1 MKRLFGTT
9 REDLS
14 AVAEILRSGDVVAL
28 PTETVY
34 GLACLALDATAVAK
48 VFATKKRPAEDPL
61 IVHVEDASQ
70 AARVC
75 ETDERFAKLAE
86 GFWPGPLTLV
96 LPKRPCVP
104 ESVTAGLPT
113 VAVRSPGHAVFGE
126 VLRLV
131 GEPLAAPSAN
141 LFGKVSPTRAE
152 HVKESF
158 GPDHPPVVDGGPT
171 DIGIESTVL
180 DLSAGE
186 PRVLRPGPISRSAIE
201 ETLGEKVCDGEK
213 AGGEPKA
220 PGQKSPGLLAGHYQ
234 PKAPLR
240 IFPDEEA
247 MAEFLK
253 ESEDLPTG
261 TVVLFHGR
269 DDRSPDDLLEAMSL
283 FLSEQGSPREIAR
296 NLYARLRE
304 ADASDTDLI
313 LTHLCEETGIGRA
326 VNDRLRRASEEN

>member
-34 GLACLALDATAVAK
+34 GLASQALDATAVAK

-61 IVHVEDASQ
+61 IVHVEDVSQ

-86 GFWPGPLTLV
+86 AFWPGPLTLV

-152 HVKESF
+152 HVTESF
-158 GPDHPPVVDGGPT
+158 GPEHPPVVDGGPT

-180 DLSAGE
+180 DLSAGK
-186 PRVLRPGPISRSAIE
+186 PRILRPGPISRSAIE
-201 ETLGEKVCDGEK
+201 EMLGEKVSDGEE
-213 AGGEPKA
+213 AGGEPEA
-220 PGQKSPGLLAGHYQ
+220 PGQKSPGLLAGHYR

-247 MAEFLK
+247 MAKFLK

-269 DDRSPDDLLEAMSL
+269 DDRSPDDLREATSL

-304 ADASDTDLI
+304 ADASNTVLI
-313 LTHLCEETGIGRA
+313 VTHLCEETGIGRA
-326 VNDRLRRASEEN
+326 VNDRLRRASEGK

>member
-34 GLACLALDATAVAK
+34 GLACLALDATVVAK

-86 GFWPGPLTLV
+86 AFWPGPLTLV

-186 PRVLRPGPISRSAIE
+186 PRVLRPGPISRSEIE
-201 ETLGEKVCDGEK
+201 ETLGEKVCVAEK
-213 AGGEPKA
+213 AGGEPEA
-220 PGQKSPGLLAGHYQ
+220 PGQKSPGLLAGHYR

-269 DDRSPDDLLEAMSL
+269 DDRSPDDLREAMSL

-304 ADASDTDLI
+304 ADASDTVLI
-313 LTHLCEETGIGRA
+313 VTHLCEETGIGRA
-326 VNDRLRRASEEN
+326 VNDRLRRASVGN

>member
-1 MKRLFGTT
+1 LKRLFGTT
-9 REDLS
+9 SEDLS

-75 ETDERFAKLAE
+75 ETNERFAKLAE
-86 GFWPGPLTLV
+86 AFWPGPLTLV

-141 LFGKVSPTRAE
+141 LFGKVSPTRVE

-201 ETLGEKVCDGEK
+201 EILGEKVCDGEK
-213 AGGEPKA
+213 ASGEPEA
-220 PGQKSPGLLAGHYQ
+220 PGQKSPGLLAGHYR

-247 MAEFLK
+247 MTKFLK

-269 DDRSPDDLLEAMSL
+269 DDRSPDDLQEVRSF

-313 LTHLCEETGIGRA
+313 LTHLCEEKGIGRA
-326 VNDRLRRASEEN
+326 VNDRLRRASVGN